1 VLDRR
6 TRDITDESRR
16 QKARQAIQ
24 NRKMAE
30 EYESWL
36 RKLREEAYVEYRLDK
51 SGNKN
56 EKAGSGQKDD
66 AKEEPKAGAASS

>member
-1 VLDRR
+1 VIERR
-6 TRDITDESRR
+6 TRDVTDESRR
-16 QKARQAIQ
+16 QRARQAIQ

-51 SGNKN
+51 SGKASG
-56 EKAGSGQKDD
+56 EKASSEEKTGDKTSG
-66 AKEEPKAGAASS
+66 AKPES